1 MDSMF
6 GQEQIAKMCL
16 YLNSRSMSIRRTGS
30 TSPEFVTSSSYP
42 TSLRTHLI
50 RNDIT

>member
-6 GQEQIAKMCL
+6 GQEQIAKMGL

-30 TSPEFVTSSSYP
+30 TSPELSHP
-42 TSLRTHLI
+42 PLI
-50 RNDIT
+50 LHH